1 MQSRVREFREH
12 RGWSQGELAERLE
25 VSRQTVNAIETRPV
39 RLTGAQGHTVKCL
52 SGTAWITAV
61 GAAHDVFLRPGQVW
75 IVPNDGLVLAEAMAC
90 GTPVAA
96 LDRGAVREVVENGV
110 TGRIFDDL
118 DAMLTGLD
126 SVLALDRRRVH
137 DAAVQRFGV
146 MRMVDGYVD
155 AFRAILAQ
163 RQGR

>member
-1 MQSRVREFREH
+1 
-12 RGWSQGELAERLE
+12 
-25 VSRQTVNAIETRPV
+25 
-39 RLTGAQGHTVKCL
+39 
-52 SGTAWITAV
+52 
-61 GAAHDVFLRPGQVW
+61 
-75 IVPNDGLVLAEAMAC
+75 
-90 GTPVAA
+90 
-96 LDRGAVREVVENGV
+96 VREVVENGV